1 MASSEIVIR
10 ARKFIANPLLARRQ
24 FVLDVYHPQT
34 SSVSRVQLKKLIA
47 QKFGCPEN
55 HVITFGMKTKFGGGK
70 SSGFGLI
77 YESLDLLKKYESK
90 MRLVRNGYIQPQTKK
105 GRRLK
110 KEEKNKRKKIFGVK
124 KEKKKKR

>member
-1 MASSEIVIR
+1 MASTEIVIR

-24 FVLDVYHPQT
+24 FVLDIYHPQ
-34 SSVSRVQLKKLIA
+34 SASVSRVQLRKLVA
-47 QKFGCPEN
+47 AKFGCPEQQ
-55 HVITFGMKTKFGGGK
+55 VVTFGLKTKFGGGK

-77 YESLDLLKKYESK
+77 YDSVDQLMKYESK
-90 MRLVRNGYIQPQTKK
+90 VRLVRNGLAEPVKKK

-124 KEKKKKR
+124 KEKK

>member
-34 SSVSRVQLKKLIA
+34 ASVSRVQLKKLVA
-47 QKFGCPEN
+47 QKFGCSEQT
-55 HVITFGMKTKFGGGK
+55 VITFGFKTKFGGGK

-77 YESLDLLKKYESK
+77 YDSVDQLMKFESK
-90 MRLVRNGYIQPQTKK
+90 VRLVRNGYTQPKVKK

-110 KEEKNKRKKIFGVK
+110 KEEKNKGKKLFGTK
-124 KEKKKKR
+124 KDKKKK

>member
-24 FVLDVYHPQT
+24 FVLDVYHPQA
-34 SSVSRVQLKKLIA
+34 SSVSKKDLRKLIA
-47 QKFGCPEN
+47 KKFGCPEQQ
-55 HVITFGMKTKFGGGK
+55 VITFGLKTKFGGGK

-77 YESLDLLKKYESK
+77 YDSVDELMKYESK
-90 MRLVRNGYIQPQTKK
+90 VRLIRNGYTQPQTKK

-124 KEKKKKR
+124 KE

>member
-10 ARKFIANPLLARRQ
+10 ARKFLANPLLARRQ
-24 FVLDVYHPQT
+24 FVLDVYHPQAA
-34 SSVSRVQLKKLIA
+34 SVSRVDMRKLIA
-47 QKFGCPEN
+47 KKFGCSEQ
-55 HVITFGMKTKFGGGK
+55 HVITFGFRTKFGGGK

-77 YESLDLLKKYESK
+77 YESMDALKKFESK
-90 MRLVRNGYIQPQTKK
+90 VRLVRNGLTQKKVKK

-124 KEKKKKR
+124 KEKK